1 MEKQKKINTLFKN
14 IQRTVND
21 KVSRLEIKKI
31 NTLFKNIQKTVIDKV
46 SRLEINNNN
55 LRQSNFFIR
64 SLTWGL
70 ISTSG
75 LTITWLALAYT
86 EEIVIV
92 KGKLEPIGD
101 VKIINIPSGGVVKD
115 ILVKNGDEVSRKQ
128 ILLVLD
134 NKISQENVN
143 SLEKQMMKKKAEL
156 ELKKEEKIKLIDLY
170 TSKLKFLNNEFKIK
184 KDIKNRFKEL
194 FEEGALPELSYLE
207 KLSDMNSLKGKI
219 VENEINLK
227 RQSLILSQG
236 IKRLES
242 DISELVAK
250 RLEAEV
256 LLEYKSIKS
265 PVDGMVFDMKPR
277 NIGFVAKSNFT
288 IMKIV
293 PFNKLEADI
302 KIPSSKIG
310 YIKVGMPVDI
320 SIDSFPA
327 NDFAPLG
334 GIIKTIGSDV
344 LDSNQQEL
352 NKEYFFPGSIKLN
365 SQSLIL
371 NDGKELPLQVGMSLK
386 ANIKL
391 RKVSYLKLLL
401 GSFRDKA
408 ESIKSI

>member
-1 MEKQKKINTLFKN
+1 LDKLKRINSLFKN
-14 IQRTVND
+14 IQNKVKD
-21 KVSRLEIKKI
+21 KFSK
-31 NTLFKNIQKTVIDKV
+31 
-46 SRLEINNNN
+46 LEINNIN

-75 LTITWLALAYT
+75 LTLSWLAFSYT

-101 VKIINIPSGGVVKD
+101 VKIINIPLGGVVKD
-115 ILVKNGDEVSRKQ
+115 ILVKNGDEVSIGQ

-134 NKISQENVN
+134 NEILKENVS
-143 SLEKQMMKKKAEL
+143 SLENQINQKKVEL
-156 ELKKEEKIKLIDLY
+156 QLKKEEKIKSNDLY
-170 TSKLKFLNNEFKIK
+170 ISKLKFLNNEFKLQ
-184 KDIKNRFKEL
+184 DEIKNKFKEL
-194 FEEGALPELSYLE
+194 FEQGALSELAYLE
-207 KLSDMNSLKGKI
+207 KISDINSLEGEI
-219 VENEINLK
+219 VENEINSK
-227 RQSLILSQG
+227 RQSLILSQQ
-236 IKRLES
+236 IKQIESEVSELEAKGLES
-242 DISELVAK
+242 
-250 RLEAEV
+250 EV

-265 PVDGMVFDMKPR
+265 PVDGLVFDMKPR
-277 NIGFVAKSNFT
+277 NIGFVAQSNFS

-293 PFNKLEADI
+293 PFNKLEADV

-310 YIKVGMPVDI
+310 FIKIGMPVDI

-327 NDFAPLG
+327 NDFAPLE
-334 GIIKTIGSDV
+334 GIVESIGSDV
-344 LDSNQQEL
+344 LDPNEREIIE
-352 NKEYFFPGSIKLN
+352 EYFFPGSIKLN
-365 SQSLIL
+365 SQSLL
-371 NDGKELPLQVGMSLK
+371 LSNGNELPLQVGMSLK

>member
-1 MEKQKKINTLFKN
+1 MDKLKRINSLFKN
-14 IQRTVND
+14 IQNKVKD
-21 KVSRLEIKKI
+21 KFSK
-31 NTLFKNIQKTVIDKV
+31 
-46 SRLEINNNN
+46 LEINNIN

-75 LTITWLALAYT
+75 LTLSWLAFSYT

-101 VKIINIPSGGVVKD
+101 VKIINIPLGGVVKD
-115 ILVKNGDEVSRKQ
+115 ILVKNGDEVSIGQ

-134 NKISQENVN
+134 NEILKENVS
-143 SLEKQMMKKKAEL
+143 SLENQINQKKVEL
-156 ELKKEEKIKLIDLY
+156 QLKKEEKIKSNDLY
-170 TSKLKFLNNEFKIK
+170 ISKLKFLNNEFKLQ
-184 KDIKNRFKEL
+184 DEIKNKFKEL
-194 FEEGALPELSYLE
+194 FEQGALSELAYLE
-207 KLSDMNSLKGKI
+207 KISDINSLEGEI
-219 VENEINLK
+219 VENEINSK
-227 RQSLILSQG
+227 RQSLILSQQ
-236 IKRLES
+236 IKQIESEVSELEAKGLES
-242 DISELVAK
+242 
-250 RLEAEV
+250 EV

-265 PVDGMVFDMKPR
+265 PVDGLVFDMKPR
-277 NIGFVAKSNFT
+277 NIGFVAQSNFS

-293 PFNKLEADI
+293 PFNKLEADV

-310 YIKVGMPVDI
+310 FIKIGMPVDI

-327 NDFAPLG
+327 NDFAPLE
-334 GIIKTIGSDV
+334 GIVESIGSDV
-344 LDSNQQEL
+344 LDPNEREIIE
-352 NKEYFFPGSIKLN
+352 EYFFPGSIKLN
-365 SQSLIL
+365 SQSLL
-371 NDGKELPLQVGMSLK
+371 LSNGNELPLQVGMSLK

>member
-1 MEKQKKINTLFKN
+1 MDKQKNLNYLFKN
-14 IQRTVND
+14 
-21 KVSRLEIKKI
+21 LKKQV
-31 NTLFKNIQKTVIDKV
+31 KKTFSK
-46 SRLEINNNN
+46 LEINNIN

-75 LTITWLALAYT
+75 LTISWLAFAYT

-101 VKIINIPSGGVVKD
+101 VKIINIPSGGVVKK
-115 ILVKNGDEVSRKQ
+115 ILVKNGEEVSKDQ

-134 NKISQENVN
+134 NDILKENVN
-143 SLEKQMMKKKAEL
+143 SLENQIKQKKVEL

-170 TSKLKFLNNEFKIK
+170 NNKLRFLRNEFELQDNIK
-184 KDIKNRFKEL
+184 KRFKEL
-194 FEEGALPELSYLE
+194 FMEGAISELNYLE
-207 KLSDMNSLKGKI
+207 KVSEINSLEGEI
-219 VENEINLK
+219 VENDINLK
-227 RQSLILSQG
+227 RQALILSQQ
-236 IKRLES
+236 IKQIES
-242 DISELVAK
+242 EVSELQAK
-250 RLEAEV
+250 ELEAEV

-265 PVDGMVFDMKPR
+265 PENGMVFDMKPR
-277 NIGFVAKSNFT
+277 NIGFVAQSNFT

-293 PFNKLEADI
+293 PFNKLEADV

-310 YIKVGMPVDI
+310 FIKIGMPVDI

-327 NDFAPLG
+327 NDFAPIK
-334 GIIKTIGSDV
+334 GIVESIGSDV
-344 LDSNQQEL
+344 LDSNKRKTNE
-352 NKEYFFPGSIKLN
+352 EYFFPGRIKLN
-365 SQSLIL
+365 SQSLL
-371 NDGKELPLQVGMSLK
+371 LTNGNKLPLQVGMSLN